1 MTNELILAAR
11 ALGQLLTAEN
21 VALAAHDHAAA
32 TALLDEK
39 KRLIAAFD
47 RALAGTVPLLDGPA
61 RDEVR
66 AVGLE
71 LQALAG
77 RNVALL
83 EQAMEVQAR
92 VIGIVADA
100 ARQQVRVAAPGYGRP
115 GRPLAAVSRP
125 EAHAM
130 VSRA

>member
-11 ALGQLLTAEN
+11 ALAEVLLAEN
-21 VALAAHDHAAA
+21 AALAAHDHAGA
-32 TALLDEK
+32 TTLLDDK
-39 KRLIAAFD
+39 QRLIAAFD
-47 RALAGTVPLLDGPA
+47 RACAGTVPLLDGPA
-61 RDEVR
+61 RDEAR

-100 ARQQVRVAAPGYGRP
+100 ARQQVRAAHPGYGRP
-115 GRPLAAVSRP
+115 GRASAVSRP
-125 EAHAM
+125 DAYAM

>member
-1 MTNELILAAR
+1 MTNELILAAH
-11 ALGQLLTAEN
+11 ALGEVLLAEN
-21 VALAAHDHAAA
+21 AALAAHDHAAA
-32 TALLDEK
+32 TALLGDK
-39 KRLIAAFD
+39 QRLIAAFD

-92 VIGIVADA
+92 VIGIVAEA

-115 GRPLAAVSRP
+115 GRPVPAARP
-125 EAHAM
+125 DAHAM
-130 VSRA
+130 VARA

>member
-11 ALGQLLTAEN
+11 ALSEVLLAEN
-21 VALAAHDHAAA
+21 AALAAHDHAAA
-32 TALLDEK
+32 TALLDAK
-39 KRLIAAFD
+39 QRLVAAFD
-47 RALAGTVPLLDGPA
+47 RARAGTMPPLDEPA
-61 RDEVR
+61 REELR
-66 AVGLE
+66 GIGLE

-100 ARQQVRVAAPGYGRP
+100 ARQQARAATPGYGRP
-115 GRPLAAVSRP
+115 GRPAPRARP
-125 EAHAM
+125 DAYAM

>member
-11 ALGQLLTAEN
+11 ALGEVLLAEN
-21 VALAAHDHAAA
+21 AALAAHDHAGAI
-32 TALLDEK
+32 ALLDDK
-39 KRLIAAFD
+39 QRRIAAFD
-47 RALAGTVPLLDGPA
+47 RARAGTIPLLDDPA
-61 RDEVR
+61 REEAR
-66 AVGLE
+66 TIGLE

-100 ARQQVRVAAPGYGRP
+100 ARQQVRAALPGYGRP
-115 GRPLAAVSRP
+115 GRPSPVSRP
-125 EAHAM
+125 NAYAM
-130 VSRA
+130 VSRV

>member
-1 MTNELILAAR
+1 MTNELILAAH
-11 ALGQLLTAEN
+11 ALGEVLLAEN
-21 VALAAHDHAAA
+21 AALAAHDHAAA
-32 TALLDEK
+32 TALLGDK
-39 KRLIAAFD
+39 QRLIAAFD

>member
-1 MTNELILAAR
+1 MSNELVLAAR
-11 ALGQLLTAEN
+11 ALGDVLLAEN
-21 VALAAHDHAAA
+21 AALAAHDHAGA
-32 TALLDEK
+32 TLLLAEK
-39 KRLIAAFD
+39 QRLIAAFD
-47 RALAGTVPLLDGPA
+47 RACAATAPLPDGPA
-61 RDEVR
+61 RDEAR

-83 EQAMEVQAR
+83 EQAMKVQSR

-100 ARQQVRVAAPGYGRP
+100 ARQQVRATVPGYGRP
-115 GRPLAAVSRP
+115 GRQAPASRP
-125 EAHAM
+125 DAYAM

>member
-11 ALGQLLTAEN
+11 ALSDVLLAEN
-21 VALAAHDHAAA
+21 AALAAHDHAAA
-32 TALLDEK
+32 TALLDAK
-39 KRLIAAFD
+39 HRLIAAFD
-47 RALAGTVPLLDGPA
+47 RARTMPPLDEPA
-61 RDEVR
+61 REELR
-66 AVGLE
+66 GIGLE

-100 ARQQVRVAAPGYGRP
+100 ARQQARAATPGYGRP
-115 GRPLAAVSRP
+115 GRPATRARP
-125 EAHAM
+125 DAYAM